1 MNETQQLIDWRT
13 AFPAMGE
20 CESAEW
26 MNEAVEAMKQQQQEI
41 ATLRSRIDTA
51 PVAIMDTRKALGLCA
66 PTEDA
71 FPALYALQGHKV
83 ALIDLGVV
91 E

>member
-51 PVAIMDTRKALGLCA
+51 PVAIMGTR
-66 PTEDA
+66 TETEVS
-71 FPALYALQGHKV
+71 FEALYALQGHKV
-83 ALIDLGVV
+83 ALIDLGVAK
-91 E
+91 